1 MGERGVRERWES
13 EVREW
18 GVRVGLVREN
28 GVRERAGSGVGERKW
43 GVRVRVG

>member
-18 GVRVGLVREN
+18 GVRVGWE
-28 GVRERAGSGVGERKW
+28 RERMG
-43 GVRVRVG
+43 